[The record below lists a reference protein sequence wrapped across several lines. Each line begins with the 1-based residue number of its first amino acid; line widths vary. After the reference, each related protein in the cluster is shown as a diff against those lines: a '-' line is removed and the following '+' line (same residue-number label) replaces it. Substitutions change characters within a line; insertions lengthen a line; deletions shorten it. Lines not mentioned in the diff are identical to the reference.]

1 MAKIGCFAVVLVLL
15 SLVPA
20 SSAGPG
26 EDETRSL
33 INGVASLVTVAISTK
48 KMNR

>member
-1 MAKIGCFAVVLVLL
+1 MAKFGCFAVVLVLL

-26 EDETRSL
+26 EDDTCSL
-33 INGVASLVTVAISTK
+33 IIGVASLVSVAISK
-48 KMNR
+48 